1 MAWLPCALVPGRV
14 RQGFLSYFKIKEQ
27 RARNKDKEQNRMH
40 NFRQLLIWKEGMAI
54 AKAAYLMINDLPSLE
69 KFGLIS
75 QISRCA
81 VSVPSNIAE
90 GSSRSSN
97 KEFAHFLSIA
107 LGSLF
112 ELETQI
118 LLSVDLG
125 FLAFENVE
133 SLLSEIIQLQKK
145 IATFKK
151 TLI

>member
-1 MAWLPCALVPGRV
+1 
-14 RQGFLSYFKIKEQ
+14 
-27 RARNKDKEQNRMH
+27 MH
-40 NFRQLLIWKEGMAI
+40 NFRQLQIWKEGMAL
-54 AKAAYLMINDLPSLE
+54 AKATYSLIVDLPSTE
-69 KFGLIS
+69 RFGLLS

-97 KEFAHFLSIA
+97 KEFGHFLSIA

-112 ELETQI
+112 ELETQV

-125 FLAFENVE
+125 FLALENTE
-133 SLLSEIIQLQKK
+133 KLLKDIIQLQKK
-145 IATFKK
+145 ISTFKK